1 MILALIE
8 SRLLWGDLIVHY
20 NISTTGLWWGRKI
33 ENLSNKWLLQC
44 KNISRLLTQP
54 LKTQRF
60 LKSSLRTKR
69 ISSKSSQKMMK
80 ERMLSLLYLIK
91 KNLLTKHLLKRRK
104 TRINSNSKLK
114 KSLLLQKM
122 NKNKKL
128 PYLKTK
134 NNLMIKLN
142 RVKGRNLTKSF
153 KRKLMKMERRLKDKK
168 KNNKHFKKENK
179 IKLMKRVLM
188 NNLKM
193 LIVMVNLYKIL

>member
-1 MILALIE
+1 M
-8 SRLLWGDLIVHY
+8 LL
-20 NISTTGLWWGRKI
+20 
-33 ENLSNKWLLQC
+33 
-44 KNISRLLTQP
+44 
-54 LKTQRF
+54 
-60 LKSSLRTKR
+60 
-69 ISSKSSQKMMK
+69 
-80 ERMLSLLYLIK
+80 LLYLIK

-142 RVKGRNLTKSF
+142 RVKGRNSTKSF
-153 KRKLMKMERRLKDKK
+153 KRKLMKMERRLKDKKK

>member
-1 MILALIE
+1 
-8 SRLLWGDLIVHY
+8 
-20 NISTTGLWWGRKI
+20 
-33 ENLSNKWLLQC
+33 
-44 KNISRLLTQP
+44 
-54 LKTQRF
+54 
-60 LKSSLRTKR
+60 
-69 ISSKSSQKMMK
+69 MMK

-142 RVKGRNLTKSF
+142 RVKGMNLTKSF
-153 KRKLMKMERRLKDKK
+153 KRKLMKMERKLKDK

>member
-1 MILALIE
+1 
-8 SRLLWGDLIVHY
+8 
-20 NISTTGLWWGRKI
+20 
-33 ENLSNKWLLQC
+33 
-44 KNISRLLTQP
+44 
-54 LKTQRF
+54 
-60 LKSSLRTKR
+60 
-69 ISSKSSQKMMK
+69 MK
-80 ERMLSLLYLIK
+80 DRMLSLLYLIK

-128 PYLKTK
+128 PNLKTK

-142 RVKGRNLTKSF
+142 RVKGMNFTKSF
-153 KRKLMKMERRLKDKK
+153 KRKLIKKERKLKDK

-188 NNLKM
+188 NNSKM
-193 LIVMVNLYKIL
+193 LIVMVSLYKILELPKKMSISVL

>member
-1 MILALIE
+1 
-8 SRLLWGDLIVHY
+8 
-20 NISTTGLWWGRKI
+20 
-33 ENLSNKWLLQC
+33 
-44 KNISRLLTQP
+44 
-54 LKTQRF
+54 
-60 LKSSLRTKR
+60 
-69 ISSKSSQKMMK
+69 
-80 ERMLSLLYLIK
+80 MLSLLYLIK

-142 RVKGRNLTKSF
+142 RVKGMNLTKSF

>member
-1 MILALIE
+1 M
-8 SRLLWGDLIVHY
+8 LL
-20 NISTTGLWWGRKI
+20 
-33 ENLSNKWLLQC
+33 
-44 KNISRLLTQP
+44 
-54 LKTQRF
+54 
-60 LKSSLRTKR
+60 
-69 ISSKSSQKMMK
+69 
-80 ERMLSLLYLIK
+80 LLYLIK

-142 RVKGRNLTKSF
+142 RVKGRNSTKSF

-179 IKLMKRVLM
+179 TKLMKRVLM

-193 LIVMVNLYKIL
+193 LIVMVNLYKILELPKKMSILVL

>member
-1 MILALIE
+1 
-8 SRLLWGDLIVHY
+8 
-20 NISTTGLWWGRKI
+20 
-33 ENLSNKWLLQC
+33 
-44 KNISRLLTQP
+44 
-54 LKTQRF
+54 
-60 LKSSLRTKR
+60 
-69 ISSKSSQKMMK
+69 MMK
-80 ERMLSLLYLIK
+80 DRMLSLLYLIK

-128 PYLKTK
+128 PNLKTK

-142 RVKGRNLTKSF
+142 RVKGMNFTKSF
-153 KRKLMKMERRLKDKK
+153 KRKLIKKERKLKDK

-188 NNLKM
+188 NNSKM
-193 LIVMVNLYKIL
+193 LIVMVSLYKILELPKKMSISVL

>member
-1 MILALIE
+1 
-8 SRLLWGDLIVHY
+8 
-20 NISTTGLWWGRKI
+20 
-33 ENLSNKWLLQC
+33 
-44 KNISRLLTQP
+44 
-54 LKTQRF
+54 
-60 LKSSLRTKR
+60 
-69 ISSKSSQKMMK
+69 
-80 ERMLSLLYLIK
+80 MLSLLYLIK
-91 KNLLTKHLLKRRK
+91 KNLFTKHLLKRRK

-142 RVKGRNLTKSF
+142 RVKGMNLTKSF
-153 KRKLMKMERRLKDKK
+153 KRKLMKMERKLKDK

>member
-1 MILALIE
+1 
-8 SRLLWGDLIVHY
+8 
-20 NISTTGLWWGRKI
+20 
-33 ENLSNKWLLQC
+33 
-44 KNISRLLTQP
+44 
-54 LKTQRF
+54 
-60 LKSSLRTKR
+60 
-69 ISSKSSQKMMK
+69 
-80 ERMLSLLYLIK
+80 MLSLLYLIK

>member
-1 MILALIE
+1 
-8 SRLLWGDLIVHY
+8 
-20 NISTTGLWWGRKI
+20 
-33 ENLSNKWLLQC
+33 
-44 KNISRLLTQP
+44 
-54 LKTQRF
+54 
-60 LKSSLRTKR
+60 
-69 ISSKSSQKMMK
+69 MMK

-142 RVKGRNLTKSF
+142 RVKGMNSTKSF
-153 KRKLMKMERRLKDKK
+153 KRKLMKMERKLKDK

>member
-1 MILALIE
+1 
-8 SRLLWGDLIVHY
+8 
-20 NISTTGLWWGRKI
+20 
-33 ENLSNKWLLQC
+33 
-44 KNISRLLTQP
+44 
-54 LKTQRF
+54 
-60 LKSSLRTKR
+60 
-69 ISSKSSQKMMK
+69 MMK

>member
-1 MILALIE
+1 
-8 SRLLWGDLIVHY
+8 
-20 NISTTGLWWGRKI
+20 
-33 ENLSNKWLLQC
+33 
-44 KNISRLLTQP
+44 
-54 LKTQRF
+54 
-60 LKSSLRTKR
+60 
-69 ISSKSSQKMMK
+69 
-80 ERMLSLLYLIK
+80 MLSLLYLIK

-128 PYLKTK
+128 PNLKTK

-142 RVKGRNLTKSF
+142 RVKGMNFTKSF
-153 KRKLMKMERRLKDKK
+153 KRKLIKKERKLKDK

-188 NNLKM
+188 NNSKM
-193 LIVMVNLYKIL
+193 LIVMVSLYKILELPKKMSISVL

>member
-1 MILALIE
+1 
-8 SRLLWGDLIVHY
+8 
-20 NISTTGLWWGRKI
+20 
-33 ENLSNKWLLQC
+33 
-44 KNISRLLTQP
+44 
-54 LKTQRF
+54 
-60 LKSSLRTKR
+60 
-69 ISSKSSQKMMK
+69 MK

>member
-1 MILALIE
+1 M
-8 SRLLWGDLIVHY
+8 LL
-20 NISTTGLWWGRKI
+20 
-33 ENLSNKWLLQC
+33 
-44 KNISRLLTQP
+44 
-54 LKTQRF
+54 
-60 LKSSLRTKR
+60 
-69 ISSKSSQKMMK
+69 
-80 ERMLSLLYLIK
+80 LLYLIK